1 MENLIDYE
9 ILKTFIDYRNINENA
24 RKEKIDKLI
33 KNINNKLDLSNNKE
47 NKYNIFYN
55 ELVKLLIKFKDPK
68 LYGSSAN
75 FNIDEIK
82 ILEKNFKNF
91 NEDNIDN
98 KINNIKSLLNNF
110 IDALPSY
117 IEESNKK
124 FIDFNN
130 NIEKLKNFLLNY
142 QNIVSEIDSINYNI
156 NLLNQEKKYTNDK
169 KIVFNEYKQKYIQI
183 DTNLLELNKEF
194 NNIQELA
201 IKIFKDWAFDNLNA
215 GIVMFYKQENEFKEI
230 SKLLKEIQFTN
241 KSNIYNELLKLYNYN
256 IDQYYNIQNKFR
268 IDNLKTNIKTKENLN
283 LLTTINKINIKQLN
297 NTNLSIKNNIDSIE
311 NKINIQ
317 SKSKLIIPF
326 FKKGSSD
333 IKMNIFFIIIIGL
346 LLIVIFI
353 LENFYIMIPKCIGF
367 IIGIIGLSLIGYGT
381 HKYYILIKK

>member
-1 MENLIDYE
+1 MDNLIDYE

-33 KNINNKLDLSNNKE
+33 QNIYNKLDLSNNKE

-68 LYGSSAN
+68 LYGLSAN

-82 ILEKNFKNF
+82 LLEKNFKNF

-98 KINNIKSLLNNF
+98 KINNIKLLLNNF

-130 NIEKLKNFLLNY
+130 NIEKLKKFLLNY

-283 LLTTINKINIKQLN
+283 LLTTINKINLKNLN

-317 SKSKLIIPF
+317 SKSKIIIPF
-326 FKKGSSD
+326 LKKGKGD
-333 IKMNIFFIIIIGL
+333 AEINVFFIIITGI
-346 LLIVIFI
+346 LLILIFI
-353 LENFYIMIPKCIGF
+353 LEKLDILEGYEYIIGF
-367 IIGIIGLSLIGYGT
+367 IGLLILGYGMY
-381 HKYYILIKK
+381 KGYKLIKIKK